1 MSPSLILGVIAA
13 YFAVLIVIA
22 RLTGGLG
29 KNTDFFLAG
38 RNAPWMLVAFG
49 MIGASLSGVTF
60 ISIPGKAGITNDDGV
75 LVDQFSYMQMVLGY
89 LAGYVFIAYVLMPVY
104 YRMQLTSIYRYLEAR
119 FGTAAWKTG
128 AFYFVLSRTVGSA
141 IRLLLVAKI
150 LQEFVFDAWAVP
162 FPVTVVISI
171 VLIWVYT
178 RRGGMKT
185 IIYTDTLQT
194 LFMLIALGLSI
205 VLISEHLDFTPSQT
219 WGNMTDSA
227 YSQWFFFNDFAT
239 NGYHFVK
246 QFVGGFFICIGMTGM
261 DQDMMQKNLACKN
274 IREAQKNMMSF
285 AVVLLVVNFFFM
297 GLGALLF
304 TYADAAEL
312 VLPLSEKGRPRT
324 DLLFPL
330 IALSGEIG
338 TALSVFFILGLTAA
352 AYSSADS
359 ALTALTTSVSV
370 DFMGIDKR
378 NETEQ
383 VRLRKRV
390 HIGVS
395 ALMVIT
401 ILILHYT
408 LDLSAIDQ
416 VIYLAGF
423 TYGPLIG
430 LFLFGLL
437 TKRSVPEWAIV
448 GAALVAPLATWL
460 ITDNSMQF
468 IGFSFGALHIV
479 LNAAITALFLF
490 LASKPQTA

>member
-1 MSPSLILGVIAA
+1 
-13 YFAVLIVIA
+13 
-22 RLTGGLG
+22 
-29 KNTDFFLAG
+29 
-38 RNAPWMLVAFG
+38 
-49 MIGASLSGVTF
+49 
-60 ISIPGKAGITNDDGV
+60 
-75 LVDQFSYMQMVLGY
+75 
-89 LAGYVFIAYVLMPVY
+89 
-104 YRMQLTSIYRYLEAR
+104 
-119 FGTAAWKTG
+119 
-128 AFYFVLSRTVGSA
+128 
-141 IRLLLVAKI
+141 
-150 LQEFVFDAWAVP
+150 
-162 FPVTVVISI
+162 
-171 VLIWVYT
+171 
-178 RRGGMKT
+178 
-185 IIYTDTLQT
+185 
-194 LFMLIALGLSI
+194 
-205 VLISEHLDFTPSQT
+205 
-219 WGNMTDSA
+219 
-227 YSQWFFFNDFAT
+227 
-239 NGYHFVK
+239 
-246 QFVGGFFICIGMTGM
+246 
-261 DQDMMQKNLACKN
+261 
-274 IREAQKNMMSF
+274 
-285 AVVLLVVNFFFM
+285 
-297 GLGALLF
+297 
-304 TYADAAEL
+304 
-312 VLPLSEKGRPRT
+312 
-324 DLLFPL
+324 L

-437 TKRSVPEWAIV
+437 TKRSVPEWVIV